1 MTMTTI
7 TASSTR
13 ERADGF
19 ELEVDGRPALDAV
32 SHH

>member
-1 MTMTTI
+1 MTTTTI
-7 TASSTR
+7 AASSTR

-32 SHH
+32 GHH